1 MASISSASMRRV
13 PRLTKLQQAD
23 ANYAR
28 PTSTLN
34 ASCMNEI
41 SCPSCAQAGRK
52 GLMYGPQGGCR
63 GGAPLSRWVAQ
74 EDARRV
80 KAKMKKFS

>member
-52 GLMYGPQGGCR
+52 GLMYGPQGEVAKECGCPHGWRRKMR
-63 GGAPLSRWVAQ
+63 GALR
-74 EDARRV
+74 
-80 KAKMKKFS
+80 